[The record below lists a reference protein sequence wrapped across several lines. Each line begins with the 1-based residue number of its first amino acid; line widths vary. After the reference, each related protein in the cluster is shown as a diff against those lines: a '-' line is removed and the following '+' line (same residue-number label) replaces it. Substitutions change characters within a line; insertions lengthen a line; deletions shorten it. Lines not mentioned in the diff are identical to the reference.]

1 MRIRH
6 LDPSQSRFTKSS
18 GFRRSHHMGFKSDL
32 QFSHSCF
39 ALHYGAASAHFPNGI
54 EGMRE
59 DDARRKGG
67 MEAFDAARCL
77 LRLPHQ
83 YHIGRILIAPMAK
96 EGGRQRERAKKRRV
110 RRPKGREG
118 FKLIDG

>member
-39 ALHYGAASAHFPNGI
+39 ALHYGAASAHFLNGI

-67 MEAFDAARCL
+67 RPLMLLDASFGCL
-77 LRLPHQ
+77 TN
-83 YHIGRILIAPMAK
+83 IISA
-96 EGGRQRERAKKRRV
+96 ES
-110 RRPKGREG
+110 
-118 FKLIDG
+118 